1 MILSLAQTFYID
13 KSQVQNADEIIIT
26 SIDLFIKSVPPA
38 TGNKSGITNPGITV
52 ALAPIDAQGNPDA
65 TRFSTTLARVEY
77 NNLNVDSTA
86 ATKTNFKFSQPIVV
100 NTDTTYAFVV
110 GFDGQDPDF
119 KLWSAHEGDYL
130 VGTQTIASGGF
141 AKNVGN
147 YYTYA
152 SGQVSPLQS
161 NSLSTTGQLSS
172 VAWNSIKDTDI
183 KFTVYCGRF
192 NVSSNSIANM
202 TYTSNSVFVKNR
214 HEYIIFDPLNSYS
227 MVGGRYLK
235 FGGNDS
241 TKLWT
246 AGYDPHHLPG
256 EYVYQVTP
264 LQSGTVSVKAN
275 TNVVTSSGFD
285 FTTIFKGNGSLPQY
299 IVLVSNSYMN
309 TDSRSFYKRPKQ
321 KYYTGANYYDPFR
334 SDTDVRKIVSV
345 NSTALVL
352 DNNPTFTDS
361 AARFSVSPVATM
373 HYIDS
378 RYDRT
383 VDWDSDFDFSN
394 MKKKKQYS
402 IIHLKDSNANTSVRF
417 VNNTI
422 EYIMLNI
429 PKVAYGSQFSYAN
442 SAANNPIYAVTFGN
456 SIFMAVGEKQ
466 TVQTST
472 DGKTWTKSY
481 SNTSSNA
488 SLYGVAYGN
497 SVFVAVGNNNTIMTS
512 SNGSVWTKRTA
523 PTGDG
528 RYAFRDV
535 VFGANSTSG
544 LWVAVGR
551 YNDFKRGSYIATSPD
566 SVTWTQRYV
575 ANSAYS
581 QLSGALRGVAYGNS
595 GFVAVGD
602 NYFAQSNDGV
612 NWTAT
617 NRNAAGYNGQFFD
630 VAYGNGVFVAVGT
643 AGIQTTINGTS
654 WTAASVN
661 ANNYGQYLFG
671 VTYAPDTGAFIATGA
686 RGTKSDFYTLV
697 SLDKGATWALRDQQP
712 KIRKYLDKQAGFRKV
727 AWGNTASSGN
737 VVVAPV
743 LTRDRRYGDSVND
756 SYGQIV
762 YANSAA
768 LTAVPGANVESSTG
782 TGYSSSDYIEVYCT
796 NSSYTTVN
804 AYANVIVSGGAITN
818 VVISNTGY
826 GFPADTSQISYKIY
840 TSGGT
845 GANLS
850 FFVGA
855 TLRTEHSGIVYSNT
869 VVTNLEAHKIVP
881 VLQFKAPKE
890 VQNYMFKFRSP
901 WFRDTDD
908 VIKYGGM
915 TYNGSNV
922 PDVPDVVIDPRSN
935 TAVESQLTRM
945 IMSRS
950 NELAYGVT
958 SDNTGLVSNSSSNND
973 FSVLLGNNMSM
984 YPGTYIINNDY
995 TNENTKTGNAL
1006 ARHITTK
1013 VNFAQGS
1020 SAEDIIVYIDAYRPP
1035 GTDIQV
1041 FAKIWNQN
1049 DSDSFD
1055 DKDWTLLSHDTN
1067 QTVYSV
1073 LGDLTTVNEYQFGF
1087 PNTPNTVFTSIGT
1100 VGVTQ
1105 GSNTITGTGTTFGID
1120 YRPGDLVMVSSPLF
1134 SNVYQISVVNTI
1146 ANDTSLTISD
1156 NISVASLG
1164 SPTGGLNIS
1173 LLGRITPTTNNAGF
1187 SSTITPGSF
1196 GYPLQAF
1203 NNINNGNVVRYYNS
1217 AMAPFDTYNSFQ
1229 LKIVMLSS
1237 NVAIAPFI
1245 RDIRA
1250 IGVSA

>member
-26 SIDLFIKSVPPA
+26 SVDLFIKKVPTA
-38 TGNKSGITNPGITV
+38 TSNKSGITNPGITV
-52 ALAPIDAQGNPDA
+52 ALAPVDSQGNPD
-65 TRFSTTLARVEY
+65 TTKFFTDLARVEY
-77 NNLNVDSTA
+77 SSLNVDSTA
-86 ATKTNFKFSQPIVV
+86 ATKTNFKFSKPIIVKT
-100 NTDTTYAFVV
+100 NTTYAFIV

-119 KLWSAHEGDYL
+119 SLWSAKEGDYL
-130 VGTQTIASGGF
+130 VGTKTIASGGF

-152 SGQVSPLQS
+152 SGQMVPLQS
-161 NSLSTTGQLSS
+161 NSLSTTGQLTS
-172 VAWNSIKDTDI
+172 VAWNSVKDTDI

-192 NVSSNSIANM
+192 NVSANSIANNV
-202 TYTSNSVFVKNR
+202 YTSNSVFVKNR

-235 FGGNDS
+235 YGGNDA

-246 AGYDPHHLPG
+246 AGYDPHHLSG
-256 EYVYQVTP
+256 EYIYQVTP

-352 DNNPTFTDS
+352 DNNPTFTDT

-373 HYIDS
+373 HYIDY
-378 RYDRT
+378 RHDRT
-383 VDWDSDFDFSN
+383 VDWDDDFDFNNKSN
-394 MKKKKQYS
+394 KKQYS
-402 IIHLKDSNANTSVRF
+402 ILHLKDSNANTSVKF

-422 EYIMLNI
+422 EYIMINI
-429 PKVAYGSQFSYAN
+429 PKVSYVNQFAYAN
-442 SAANNPIYAVTFGN
+442 SAANNPLYAVAFGGG
-456 SIFMAVGEKQ
+456 SFMAVGEKQ

-472 DGKTWTKSY
+472 DGKTWTKTY
-481 SNTSSNA
+481 SNSSSNA

-497 SVFVAVGNNNTIMTS
+497 SVYVAVGNNNTIMTS
-512 SNGSVWTKRTA
+512 PNGSTWTKRTA

-528 RYAFRDV
+528 RYAFRGV
-535 VFGANSTSG
+535 TYGANSTSAV
-544 LWVAVGR
+544 WVAVGR
-551 YNDFKRGSYIATSPD
+551 YNDFKTGGYIATSPD

-581 QLSGALRGVAYGNS
+581 SLSGALRGVAYGNS

-612 NWTAT
+612 NWISST
-617 NRNAAGYNGQFFD
+617 RNTSGYSGQFFD

-643 AGIQTTINGTS
+643 AGIQTTVNGTS
-654 WTAASVN
+654 WTSVSIN
-661 ANNYGQYLFG
+661 SNNYGQYLFG
-671 VTYAPDTGAFIATGA
+671 VTYAPDTGAFVATGA
-686 RGTKSDFYTLV
+686 RGLKSDFYTLV
-697 SLDKGATWALRDQQP
+697 SLDKGATWTLRDQQP

-727 AWGNTASSGN
+727 AWGNSASSGN
-737 VVVAPV
+737 LVVIPV
-743 LTRDRRYGDSVND
+743 LTRDRRYGSPVND

-762 YANSAA
+762 YANSSA
-768 LTAVPGANVESSTG
+768 LTSVPGANVESSTG
-782 TGYSSSDYIEVYCT
+782 TNYASSDYIEVYCT
-796 NSSYTTVN
+796 NSSYTTLN
-804 AYANVIVSGGAITN
+804 AYANVVVSGGAITN

-840 TSGGT
+840 TSAGT

-850 FFVGA
+850 FLVGS
-855 TLRTEHSGIVYSNT
+855 TLRSEHSGLVYSNT

-881 VLQFKAPKE
+881 VLQFRAPKE
-890 VQNYMFKFRSP
+890 IQTYKFKFRSP

-915 TYNGSNV
+915 NYKGTNV
-922 PDVPDVVIDPRSN
+922 PDVDDIVIDPTSN
-935 TAVESQLTRM
+935 TAIETQKTRL

-973 FSVLLGNNMSM
+973 FSVLIGNNMM
-984 YPGTYIINNDY
+984 IYPGSYIINNDY
-995 TNENTKTGNAL
+995 SLENTKNGRAL
-1006 ARHITTK
+1006 AKHITTK

-1020 SAEDIIVYIDAYRPP
+1020 SAEDLVIFIDAYRPP
-1035 GTDIQV
+1035 GTDV
-1041 FAKIWNQN
+1041 KVYAKIWNQN
-1049 DSDSFD
+1049 DSDAFD
-1055 DKDWTLLSHDTN
+1055 DKDWTLLTYDTN

-1073 LGDLTTVNEYQFGF
+1073 LGDLSTVNEYQFGF
-1087 PNTPNTVFTSIGT
+1087 PTTPNTVFTSIGS

-1105 GSNTITGTGTTFGID
+1105 SNSTVTGTGTSFGLD
-1120 YRPGDLVMVSSPLF
+1120 YRPGDLVSISSPLF
-1134 SNVYQISVVNTI
+1134 ANVYQISVVNAI
-1146 ANDTSLTISD
+1146 ANDTSLTLTD
-1156 NISVASLG
+1156 NINVTSLG

-1173 LLGRITPTTNNAGF
+1173 LLGRITPTTNNIGF
-1187 SSTITPGSF
+1187 SSTVAPGSF
-1196 GYPLQAF
+1196 GYPLQVF

-1237 NVAIAPFI
+1237 NVAIAPMI